1 MQLSVCRE
9 WKDVVQ
15 SGNSCSVTW
24 SWKSKEKNRPE
35 AVFSVICSKM
45 ILFVEASGSK
55 CLLIYEG
62 FQSKFLHNYT
72 EEEKISGFWKSIDQ
86 YFKNTD
92 GSVLTNGQIRA

>member
-1 MQLSVCRE
+1 M
-9 WKDVVQ
+9 Q

-24 SWKSKEKNRPE
+24 SWKSEEKNRPE

-72 EEEKISGFWKSIDQ
+72 EEEKISGFWKLIDQ
-86 YFKNTD
+86 YLKNTD
-92 GSVLTNGQIRA
+92 GSVLTNGQIRSKEG